1 MFSSFSNS
9 TSLSQ
14 YYKPVIVQ
22 EPFPTGQQVLKKI
35 GIVFPATNVILST
48 VKVSNIA
55 YGSYL
60 ASGNFIAS
68 SSSSY
73 GSIYGCGVPF
83 NNNTTAEMWV
93 SANGTYT
100 SAGLYSGTKSTIVSD
115 VTTFGEWLQIQTP
128 FSFALTFFQFFS
140 KRNSLVKFAKT
151 TVVAGSNDGINWD
164 LMTTIS
170 ANVYTDLNT
179 GTTLTNNTT
188 KYIFYR
194 FIVKEMTYG
203 GGEAYACIGCNPS
216 VPKEAFLLMS

>member
-1 MFSSFSNS
+1 MFNSFSNS
-9 TSLSQ
+9 ASLSR

-73 GSIYGCGVPF
+73 GPNFGCWVPF
-83 NNNTTAEMWV
+83 NNNASTEMWA
-93 SANGTYT
+93 SANFTYT
-100 SAGLYSGTKSTIVSD
+100 STGLYVGSKSTIVSGLP
-115 VTTFGEWLQIQTP
+115 TLGEWLQIQTP
-128 FSFALTFFQFFS
+128 FSFALTLFHFFS
-140 KRNSLVKFAKT
+140 KRTTTSTFAKT

-164 LMTTIS
+164 LMTTIN
-170 ANVYTDLNT
+170 ANDYTELNT
-179 GTTLTNNTT
+179 GTTLTNNIT
-188 KYIFYR
+188 KYMFYR
-194 FIVKEMTYG
+194 FIVKEMTCV
-203 GGEAYACIGCNPS
+203 GELYACIGCAPS
-216 VPKEAFLLMS
+216 VDQQTLSLMS